1 MTSHDRSTG
10 SNQLVLR
17 AAVLLVFA
25 LLFGGGGSGHPVAEL
40 AIEAVALTILAS
52 LVLRPLPSRSP
63 GAALPLVL
71 LMLVAVLIVV
81 QLVPLNPGCWRALP
95 GRSLAA
101 VIADR
106 VGLSDRAY
114 PISLDP
120 AATRRSLAALLPAA
134 AMLTLVIHMDL
145 RQRTLLACIA
155 IGCALAS
162 LMLAVVQLVA
172 AGAWG
177 TIYPEGHVGYAT
189 GLFANRNHQ
198 AAFLLVA
205 TALTGAL
212 PRSRSMGAFLPLSL
226 AVALGAGVIA
236 TTSRAGLVLLPIALL
251 PVLLRQWLVRWWWM
265 VPLSGVAVIA
275 AVSLAPHNTVIARVV
290 ERLHSGN
297 LERFRFWG
305 DSWTAIT
312 RSWPVGSGFG
322 TFETI
327 FRSVEPLDHVGL
339 HYVNHAHNE
348 YLELMLEGG
357 LPAMLLLL
365 LAVVWA
371 LRRCIAISRL
381 GRDARRLAWA
391 SAAGLLVLL
400 LHSLVDYPTRIL
412 AIQLLAAM
420 LAGFLT
426 KPAPS
431 LPMMG
436 QSIPRFRASFL
447 PLIDKAGFR

>member
-1 MTSHDRSTG
+1 MTFHDRSAG
-10 SNQLVLR
+10 GGQLVLR
-17 AAVLLVFA
+17 AAVLLVVA
-25 LLFGGGGSGHPVAEL
+25 LVLGGGGSGHPVAEL
-40 AIEAVALTILAS
+40 VVEALALTILAS
-52 LVLRPLPSRSP
+52 LVLRPLPSRSL
-63 GAALPLVL
+63 GAVVPLVL

-81 QLVPLNPGCWRALP
+81 QLVPLPSDWWRALP

-106 VGLSDRAY
+106 VGLGDSAY

-120 AATRRSLAALLPAA
+120 VATRRSLAALLPAA

-145 RQRTLLACIA
+145 RQRTLLACVA

-162 LMLAVVQLVA
+162 LMLAVVQLVT

-236 TTSRAGLVLLPIALL
+236 TTSRAGFVLLPIALA
-251 PVLLRQWLVRWWWM
+251 PVLLRQWRVRWWWM
-265 VPLSGVAVIA
+265 VPLAGVAVIA
-275 AVSLAPHNTVIARVV
+275 ALSLARHNAAVALVV

-312 RSWPVGSGFG
+312 RFWPVGSGFG
-322 TFETI
+322 TFATI
-327 FRSVEPLDHVGL
+327 FRSVEPLDHVGP
-339 HYVNHAHNE
+339 HYVNHAHND

-365 LAVVWA
+365 LAIVWVV
-371 LRRCIAISRL
+371 RRCVAIPRL
-381 GRDARRLAWA
+381 GRDAGRLAWA
-391 SAAGLLVLL
+391 AAAGLLVLL

-426 KPAPS
+426 GPAPS
-431 LPMMG
+431 QRRMG
-436 QSIPRFRASFL
+436 HSMPRFRASFL
-447 PLIDKAGFR
+447 PSIDKAGFR

>member
-1 MTSHDRSTG
+1 MTFHDRSAG
-10 SNQLVLR
+10 SGQLVLR
-17 AAVLLVFA
+17 AAVILVVAFV
-25 LLFGGGGSGHPVAEL
+25 LGGGGSGHPVAEL
-40 AIEAVALTILAS
+40 LIEAVALTILAS

-63 GAALPLVL
+63 GAVMPLVL
-71 LMLVAVLIVV
+71 LLIVAVLIVA
-81 QLVPLNPGCWRALP
+81 QLVPLPPGWWRALP

-101 VIADR
+101 VIADH
-106 VGLSDRAY
+106 VGLGDSAY

-120 AATRRSLAALLPAA
+120 AATRRSLVALLPSA

-145 RQRTLLACIA
+145 RQRTLLACIV

-162 LMLAVVQLVA
+162 LMLAVVQLA
-172 AGAWG
+172 TAGAWG

-212 PRSRSMGAFLPLSL
+212 PQSRSMGALLPLSL

-236 TTSRAGLVLLPIALL
+236 TTSRAGFVLLPIALL
-251 PVLLRQWLVRWWWM
+251 PVLLGQWRIRWWWM
-265 VPLSGVAVIA
+265 APLWCLAVTA
-275 AVSLAPHNTVIARVV
+275 AVSLARHNTVIALVV

-312 RSWPVGSGFG
+312 RFWPVGSGFG

-327 FRSVEPLDHVGL
+327 FRSVEPLDHVGP

-348 YLELMLEGG
+348 YLELILEGG

-371 LRRCIAISRL
+371 IRRCVAIPRL

-391 SAAGLLVLL
+391 SAAGLLALL

-431 LPMMG
+431 LSMIG
-436 QSIPRFRASFL
+436 QSIPRLRASFL
-447 PLIDKAGFR
+447 PSIDKAGFR